1 MGNEINKSENKVPIE
16 DKHLIFP
23 GYSNKLTKF
32 NNNIQNNKTN
42 TNKILDKEDM
52 AISNIIEATLSKEVN
67 KNFVYL
73 EEYAAYLASN
83 LNPKKFRIKNLE
95 YIIEYMMKD
104 MKNPL
109 DYLFDCFHR
118 SIEMIE
124 IKSRNEYDD
133 SFKEIH
139 RIIAYYIGTVLTDPD
154 LLEIKIDI
162 TVRYNSLK
170 KYLKKCDID
179 ELGFFLYDVEAE
191 IGENE
196 ATTKLFFGLIF
207 QYIYEDNKEK
217 YKSFLINGSKETLSK
232 NMTILKSIFL
242 CFPDTIKL
250 FIDLS
255 SRDKIINT
263 GYLLQR
269 ENYIS
274 KYIDVSPYECEI
286 SHMKSLI
293 DINKPQSEIDKV
305 INNIIEKLNKYLDE
319 VAEFFIIMYNNDS
332 SHAILDWAYDIVKLN
347 LDKMKIVKNNKML
360 STNGFLMNVAI
371 IINKIFFKEY
381 DTGPQNELNYS
392 NFIIKMVGDIDPTFT
407 LSKKYIPFDKFDRT
421 NPELVENIIN
431 DQNCEDSIPEDF
443 NIYTKLFFMQ
453 GIIISLGLKNFMHTC
468 DSIGKLIKNKYL
480 INRNQYNDSELL
492 NMSYIY
498 KYLNVYLNNKEM
510 DRGLLRFSE
519 IATFLIFSLNN
530 KKYSKQAFSSKPKEI
545 NYKKFLDEFY
555 EHINLDDNFTLSF
568 IPQYVYQN
576 IITIAKYVKRYLEV
590 SLIENIHCTKA
601 IIYFSLIFSCQ
612 QNLIRNPHFRM
623 EIFDIMIFLFSIYE
637 TQENTNKIFKLL
649 NEKFI
654 KESLMVSILRV
665 FVDAERLG
673 TSNQFYEKFGVRAKI
688 MILIE
693 NINKSYGHLFD
704 ENIKQYT
711 EKYPEECK
719 KMVNNLL
726 NDLIYLNDECIEN
739 LKTIKKYQDLLED
752 KTRYNQMS
760 AENKRFEEKRFQEK
774 DKVVRIQ
781 IKLFNSS
788 LKFLVSICKILQ
800 NFFIKN
806 DFISHLAGF
815 LNYSL
820 NIFGNPLHNELK
832 LKNIQ
837 DYNFNPHS
845 ILGSVLSIYSAFY
858 YRTEFIRGVIK
869 DERSY
874 NFNNFD
880 RAKNLVANNK
890 AITINEKDFNN
901 YIIFVDNLRKE
912 QKILKSE
919 EINYDDAPQEFIDPL
934 TFLVMIDPVK
944 LPKSNV
950 ILDRKTIETH
960 LLSDQTDPFNREP
973 LTKDMLIAC
982 PELKARIDEY
992 MNNKKKE
999 KMKELN
1005 SNKINIVNK

>member
-319 VAEFFIIMYNNDS
+319 VAELFIIMYNKDS
-332 SHAILDWAYDIVKLN
+332 SHSILDWAYDIVKLN

-392 NFIIKMVGDIDPTFT
+392 NFIIKMVGEIDPTFT

-468 DSIGKLIKNKYL
+468 DSIGKLIKNKYY